1 MKTKDI
7 KFEGIPLSIGYN
19 SDGEVTDICINEQD
33 IASLLDSYVLDRIT
47 AQFYKELDDDNNDR
61 G

>member
-7 KFEGIPLSIGYN
+7 TFEGNPLSIGYN

-33 IASLLDSYVLDRIT
+33 IASLLDVYVLDRIT